1 MLKTRVIT
9 ALSIVPV
16 FLLALFWF
24 PAWAWGLFTFAIVL
38 AGCWEWSR
46 FCGFGGVSLR
56 VYQVVTAVLAL
67 GFLLLYLQSLNPG
80 WMVLTSRWLFVAAGA
95 FWLVAVPLWLFST
108 WRPKWPIVV
117 GLAGWFVMF
126 PTWAAFLRLRDASPW
141 LLLSLMIIVIVADIG
156 AYFAG
161 RRFGK
166 VKLAPAI
173 SPGKT
178 WEGVVGGL
186 IAVMAYFF
194 AWFLALRYLEGA
206 GWSRDLIDFGM
217 WLPGVFLLLGAVS
230 VLGDLFES
238 WMKRCAGMKDSSNL
252 LPGHGGVL
260 DRIDALTAALPV
272 AGLILY
278 VLPKP

>member
-9 ALSIVPV
+9 AVALVPV
-16 FLLALFWF
+16 LLLALFWF
-24 PAWAWGLFTFAIVL
+24 PKWAWGAFTLVVVL
-38 AGCWEWSR
+38 AACWEWSR
-46 FCGFGGVSLR
+46 FCGFSERAGM
-56 VYQVVTAVLAL
+56 VYRLVTLMLAFAFF
-67 GFLLLYLQSLNPG
+67 GLYLQTNAPSA
-80 WMVLTSRWLFVAAGA
+80 MRITSQALFIAAGV
-95 FWLVAVPLWLFST
+95 FWLLVVPLWLFKT
-108 WRPKWPIVV
+108 WRPKFPVLV
-117 GLAGWFVMF
+117 GLAGWLVVF
-126 PTWAAFLRLRDASPW
+126 PTWAAFLLLHDISP
-141 LLLSLMIIVIVADIG
+141 LLLLTLMVIVFVADIG

-186 IAVMAYFF
+186 IAVMAFF
-194 AWFLALRYLEGA
+194 LAWFAALRHLQDA
-206 GWSRDLIDFGM
+206 PWSKSLVDFGAL
-217 WLPGVFLLLGAVS
+217 LPLVFLLLAAVS
-230 VLGDLFES
+230 VVGDLFES

-260 DRIDALTAALPV
+260 DRIDALTAALPI
-272 AGLILY
+272 AGLLIF